1 MRAGARFGPSL
12 PLPCPGTS
20 RLSAVSRGLHQLVRG
35 EAVEQTVAAG
45 ASQIVL
51 AAAAV
56 GSARGMRRIP
66 RLGRRV
72 VAQALA
78 VAVADHGCA
87 LGAAR
92 PAAAGSCLA
101 GRKRPPRHPPPPQ
114 TGLGLWPVSNA
125 RQPR

>member
-1 MRAGARFGPSL
+1 MRAGARFRRSL
-12 PLPCPGTS
+12 PLTRAATR
-20 RLSAVSRGLHQLVRG
+20 RLRAASRGLHQLVRG

-66 RLGRRV
+66 RLGRGV

-87 LGAAR
+87 FGAAR
-92 PAAAGSCLA
+92 PVAAGSVLA
-101 GRKRPPRHPPPPQ
+101 QLESTSVHL
-114 TGLGLWPVSNA
+114 T
-125 RQPR
+125 

>member
-1 MRAGARFGPSL
+1 MRAGARLPRSL
-12 PLPCPGTS
+12 PPTCAARR
-20 RLSAVSRGLHQLVRG
+20 RLSAASRGPHQLVRG
-35 EAVEQTVAAG
+35 EAVEQAVASG

-66 RLGRRV
+66 RLGRGI

-87 LGAAR
+87 LGAA
-92 PAAAGSCLA
+92 PPVAAGSILA
-101 GRKRPPRHPPPPQ
+101 GWKGPP
-114 TGLGLWPVSNA
+114 
-125 RQPR
+125 